1 MRAHVSPSQVG
12 RSGWPL
18 SVELEITVRRLKGL
32 YSLDTEIFD
41 LVYGPEQRERIAR
54 HVTMIAP
61 PLDGPALMQRS
72 DLLNEAE
79 VVFGGWG
86 GPCFDERFFDLAPNV
101 RAVFH
106 AGGAPAS
113 VPANAQAR
121 GVVMTSAH
129 IANSIPVAEYTL
141 ATILFSLKHGWH
153 LIHQTKSMRTFPDR
167 NQVPGCF
174 GSTVGLVSMGA
185 IARILRVL
193 LEPFDLQIFAS
204 DPFMSPAEAD
214 DLDVTLASLDELFQ
228 RCHVV
233 SLHTPMKRET
243 EGLITGRHLMSMRPG
258 ATFIN
263 TARGGVVRQ
272 DELIEVARQ
281 RPDLQFVLDVALPEP
296 PERDS
301 PLYDLPNVVLT
312 PHLAGSAGGECRRM
326 GQYLVEELERFVAGD
341 RLQWAVPARP
351 VAQRL
356 LSPSLIRS
364 RRIGG
369 KGKSG
374 NASML
379 FPQSLAP
386 AGQTH

>member
-1 MRAHVSPSQVG
+1 
-12 RSGWPL
+12 
-18 SVELEITVRRLKGL
+18 VRRLKGV

-41 LVYGPEQRERIAR
+41 LVYGPEQREQIAR
-54 HVTMIAP
+54 HVTIVAP
-61 PLDGPALMQRS
+61 PMNGDSLMRRP
-72 DLLNEAE
+72 DLLKEAE
-79 VVFGGWG
+79 VIFGGWG
-86 GPCFDERFFDLAPNV
+86 GPRFDEQFFDLAPNMQ
-101 RAVFH
+101 AVFY

-113 VPANAQAR
+113 VPANAAER

-153 LIHQTKSMRTFPDR
+153 LIHRTKAMRTFPDR
-167 NQVPGCF
+167 NHAPGNY
-174 GSTVGLVSMGA
+174 GSTVGLVSLGA

-193 LEPFDLQIFAS
+193 LEPFDLKILAS
-204 DPFMSPAEAD
+204 DPFLSASEAD
-214 DLDVTLASLDELFQ
+214 DLDVTRASLDEIFEQ
-228 RCHVV
+228 SDVV
-233 SLHTPMKRET
+233 SLHTPLKPET

-272 DELIEVARQ
+272 DELIEVAKQ
-281 RPDLQFVLDVALPEP
+281 RPDLQFVLDVTNPEP
-296 PERDS
+296 PEKES
-301 PLYDLPNVVLT
+301 HLYDLPNVVLT
-312 PHLAGSAGGECRRM
+312 PHIAGSAGGELRRM
-326 GQYLVEELERFVAGD
+326 GQYLVEELERFVAGE

-364 RRIGG
+364 RRVSG

-374 NASML
+374 NPAFYL
-379 FPQSLAP
+379 PQPMATVN
-386 AGQTH
+386 QIH